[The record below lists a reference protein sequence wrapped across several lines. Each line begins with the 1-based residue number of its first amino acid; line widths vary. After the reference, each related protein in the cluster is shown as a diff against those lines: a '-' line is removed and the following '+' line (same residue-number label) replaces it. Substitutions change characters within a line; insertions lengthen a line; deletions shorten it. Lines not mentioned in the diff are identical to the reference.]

1 MEEEGLNNLEL
12 ILIYLGCAIIAILII
27 FKIMFEYSIRNLHE
41 QLPEAEMRIQTA
53 LFKIEELQAQK
64 MIKSDLIKQSK
75 QKYFKPLG
83 PDGKPILDVLIT
95 ETSELARELQEI
107 EEKGKK
113 MLDEEIKQSRL
124 EIRQGNYELYSEISE
139 KQKQERRDKLI

>member
-1 MEEEGLNNLEL
+1 
-12 ILIYLGCAIIAILII
+12 
-27 FKIMFEYSIRNLHE
+27 
-41 QLPEAEMRIQTA
+41 MRIQTA

-113 MLDEEIKQSRL
+113 MLDDEIKQSRL
-124 EIRQGNYELYSEISE
+124 EIRQGNYELYSEIGE